1 MGGVKMMM
9 YLFMGDSNY
18 PETWGIRLVMCENV
32 DDAKDKIRPWMASM
46 WMARGRRWL
55 CQWLVGLNVGSL
67 GAEET
72 EALGSSHCE
81 ARGRG
86 CRDISTNQ
94 QS

>member
-1 MGGVKMMM
+1 
-9 YLFMGDSNY
+9 
-18 PETWGIRLVMCENV
+18 MCENV
-32 DDAKDKIRPWMASM
+32 DDAEDKIRPRTASM
-46 WMARGRRWL
+46 RMVRGPRWL

-81 ARGRG
+81 ARGKG

-94 QS
+94 QLW